1 LAEGEAVRRAVTCP
15 RCERRCRARERYR
28 GLQRCPH
35 CRAPLA
41 RVQRRRRNTRAAAL
55 LLAAAILY
63 VPANRFP
70 IFYVELLGQA
80 ESDTIFQ
87 GIIELFASDMGWVG
101 VVVFFASILVPL
113 LKILG
118 LFGLLIAAE
127 RRADGHRVG
136 RTQLYRVIEGVGRW
150 SMIDVFVV
158 SLLISLV
165 QFGSLASFAP
175 GSGAACFA
183 LVVVLTML
191 AVRSFDPRSIWD
203 GEEEEA

>member
-1 LAEGEAVRRAVTCP
+1 MRE
-15 RCERRCRARERYR
+15 RCR
-28 GLQRCPH
+28 GVQRCPH
-35 CRAPLA
+35 CGAPLSGGSL
-41 RVQRRRRNTRAAAL
+41 RRNNSRAAAL

-63 VPANRFP
+63 VPANRYP
-70 IFYVELLGQA
+70 IFFIELLGQA
-80 ESDTIFQ
+80 EADTIFQ
-87 GIIELFASDMGWVG
+87 GIVELFASGMGGVG
-101 VVVFFASILVPL
+101 LVVFFASILVPL

-118 LFGLLIAAE
+118 LFGLLVAAA
-127 RRADGHRVG
+127 RRSGGHRVG

-175 GSGAACFA
+175 GRGAVCFA

-191 AVRSFDPRSIWD
+191 AAQSFDPRSIWY
-203 GEEEEA
+203 GEEEGT